1 MAAIRINDLKAPGF
15 ELLADEESYLNELA
29 ADELNMAR
37 GGLTPVVYVG
47 AAWLSYSISKEA
59 KRLLG

>member
-37 GGLTPVVYVG
+37 GGLTPVPYV
-47 AAWLSYSISKEA
+47 AALWLSYNISKEL
-59 KRLLG
+59 KTQLS

>member
-15 ELLADEESYLNELA
+15 ELLADEESYLNELTTNEV
-29 ADELNMAR
+29 DMAR
-37 GGLTPVVYVG
+37 GGLTPVPYV
-47 AAWLSYSISKEA
+47 AALWLSYSISKEA

>member
-29 ADELNMAR
+29 ADELNIAR

-47 AAWLSYSISKEA
+47 ALWLGYNISKEL
-59 KRLLG
+59 KTQLS

>member
-29 ADELNMAR
+29 SDELNMAR

-47 AAWLSYSISKEA
+47 ALWLGYNISKEL
-59 KRLLG
+59 KTHLS